1 MNGVPIDTREPGTT
15 QPIQR
20 ALSSCWWGTALALS
34 GLMCCILLPLEWQVT
49 AFAQTKD
56 GSPRPTRPRRVPIT
70 PDDDLKPKEPWQS
83 LLEPDVENNNT
94 IVDILVEGNISI
106 PDSSILRLVKTRKGR
121 AATPKA
127 VREDVKALFE
137 TRWFT
142 GVTPVYRNTSEGT
155 VLIFR
160 VIEAPILDAVTYI
173 GNKKIKTRV
182 LEGVTGLRKG
192 GPFSTQL
199 NTEAARGIER
209 YYLDKGYHFCK
220 VTLKKGGAENDRE
233 AIFEI
238 DEGPKTFVKSTRFVG
253 NQFFT
258 PGELRLHLKTG
269 VRYVSFIPIGGT
281 YNPSDMDDDV
291 AGLREYY
298 QKVGFL
304 EAKITAEREFSPD
317 KKSIA
322 MTYTIDEG
330 TRFKVGKIYVKG
342 TEVISEETLRKDFK
356 LAENDFFNS
365 DKLTRDV
372 DEMTNKYGNLG
383 RLFAEVN
390 ATPIFLPEQ
399 PGIVDI
405 VYRINEDKVYRVRRV
420 DVVMHGGTSGNA
432 SHTKDTVVLNQMLV
446 APGDL
451 ANKALIKKS
460 ERRIASSSFFANA
473 QSGSPPKIDIRKV
486 NDMHQRPSSEMA
498 RAQGWSKEEDEEPVQ
513 ETVRAVKKDYV
524 LPQFEQ
530 GPVEVPDFGPD
541 GYPIVRTKA
550 AASRNATAPVS
561 QGSSSQRSPRGVA
574 NLNQEETV
582 YNRSATRGQ
591 SSAAAYPRTRTANR
605 NAEDLDQ
612 ETLPQELR
620 EVTRPRIQRTNF
632 ETPKSKP
639 MTPKPGR
646 TSFDLPMSETPK
658 SQPPQYDSSQSTLDR
673 SGFLDELFN
682 GGESTDER
690 LAAGGENDLALTNL
704 DDWKIL
710 EKNGGRTGTLI
721 RAQGPGLEGAPAQN
735 PLFNNSPQGNPYGNP
750 MLSPSPDQ
758 PGWVDLVP
766 EVTETQTG
774 RISFGIGLNSDA
786 GFLGNAIIDES
797 NFDITR
803 VPASFADILN
813 GTAFRGGGQQFRVE
827 AVPGTQ
833 VSRYMASWRD
843 PFFLDTNNS
852 LGVSGFYYTRLFQDW
867 METRA
872 GGNIKVGR
880 QFDNY
885 TSGVFTLRLEDV
897 ELSGAA
903 HNPPPLLADSL
914 GHSLLSTARVGLIHD
929 TRDSAFLPTEGHY
942 LEGGYEQAF
951 GEFHYPRFD
960 AIARRYFTTYQ
971 RADGEGRHILAF
983 NGQVSY
989 TGSDTPIYERLYAG
1003 GFSSFRGFQFRG
1015 VTPRDNGVGVGGQWL
1030 ALGSVEYIFPFTA
1043 SEMVRGVAFTDFGT
1057 VEKTVAFHDFR
1068 ASAGVGVRVTI
1079 PAMGPLPIA
1088 LDLAWP
1094 LVRQD
1099 DDLTRIFSFYVGF
1112 LR

>member
-15 QPIQR
+15 PPIRR
-20 ALSSCWWGTALALS
+20 AFSSCWWGSALALS

-56 GSPRPTRPRRVPIT
+56 GSARPERPRRVPIT
-70 PDDDLKPKEPWQS
+70 PDDDLKPKEPWES
-83 LLEPDVENNNT
+83 LLDPEVENDST
-94 IVDILVEGNISI
+94 IVDILVEGNVSI

-142 GVTPVYRNTSEGT
+142 GVTPVYRNTPEGT

-160 VIEAPILDAVTYI
+160 VIEAPILDAVTYV

-220 VTLKKGGAENDRE
+220 VTLKKGGEENDRE

-238 DEGPKTFVKSTRFVG
+238 EEGYKTFVKSTRFVG

-281 YNPSDMDDDV
+281 YNPSDMDDDI

-317 KKSIA
+317 KQSIA
-322 MTYTIDEG
+322 MTYTIEEG
-330 TRFKVGKIYVKG
+330 MRFKVGKIYVKG
-342 TEVISEETLRKDFK
+342 TEVISEATLRKDFK

-372 DEMTNKYGNLG
+372 DEMTNKYGVLG

-390 ATPIFLPEQ
+390 ATPIFLPEK
-399 PGIVDI
+399 PGVVDV

-420 DVVMHGGTSGNA
+420 DVVMHGGVSGHA

-473 QSGSPPKIDIRKV
+473 QSGSPPKIDIRRV

-498 RAQGWSKEEDEEPVQ
+498 RAQGWSKEEGDEPVQ
-513 ETVRAVKKDYV
+513 ETNRPVKKEYT
-524 LPQFEQ
+524 LPQFE
-530 GPVEVPDFGPD
+530 PVEVPDFGPD
-541 GYPIVRTKA
+541 GYPIVRRK
-550 AASRNATAPVS
+550 STAPR
-561 QGSSSQRSPRGVA
+561 SSANSAIQRSSRGVA
-574 NLNQEETV
+574 RLDEEETV
-582 YNRSATRGQ
+582 NERSATRGQ
-591 SSAAAYPRTRTANR
+591 NSGALERRTITANR
-605 NAEDLDQ
+605 NTEDLDV
-612 ETLPQELR
+612 EPLSELR
-620 EVTRPRIQRTNF
+620 EVTRPRIQRTNY
-632 ETPKSKP
+632 ETLKTKPVVPKS
-639 MTPKPGR
+639 GR
-646 TSFDLPMSETPK
+646 AKFNPTESDSTK
-658 SQPPQYDSSQSTLDR
+658 SDAPAYDSSQSNLERPD
-673 SGFLDELFN
+673 FLDELFN

-690 LAAGGENDLALTNL
+690 LAAGGENDLGLANL

-750 MLSPSPDQ
+750 MLAPSPDQ
-758 PGWVDLVP
+758 QGWVDLVP

-803 VPASFADILN
+803 VPTSFADILN
-813 GTAFRGGGQQFRVE
+813 GTAFRGGGQQFRIE

-872 GGNIKVGR
+872 GGNIKIGR
-880 QFDNY
+880 QIDNF
-885 TSGVFTLRLEDV
+885 TSGVLTLRLEDV
-897 ELSGAA
+897 ELSEAA
-903 HNPPPLLADSL
+903 ANPPQLLADSL
-914 GHSLLSTARVGLIHD
+914 GHSLLSTVRFGMIHD

-951 GEFHYPRFD
+951 GEFNYPRFD

-1015 VTPRDNGVGVGGQWL
+1015 VTPRDNGIGVGGQWL

-1057 VEKTVAFHDFR
+1057 VEKSVAFHDFR

-1094 LVRQD
+1094 IMRQD